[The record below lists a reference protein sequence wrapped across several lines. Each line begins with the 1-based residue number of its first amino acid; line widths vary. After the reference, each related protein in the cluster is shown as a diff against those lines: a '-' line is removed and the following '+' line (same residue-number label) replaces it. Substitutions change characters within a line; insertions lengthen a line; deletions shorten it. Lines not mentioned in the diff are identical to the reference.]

1 MLAAF
6 ISPPAPREQHH
17 FDAILRLAVFFEDL
31 SGVTD
36 EALDRWIVRPR
47 LNNLYSVDRTPS
59 SFFFFGHHAV
69 KHQFCSILHL
79 NVSLA
84 DSKTDD
90 ERSRRDGVSR
100 GG

>member
-1 MLAAF
+1 MLCRGRKPVDVALEFKQRGFLEMLAAF

-47 LNNLYSVDRTPS
+47 LNNL
-59 SFFFFGHHAV
+59 F
-69 KHQFCSILHL
+69 L
-79 NVSLA
+79 
-84 DSKTDD
+84 
-90 ERSRRDGVSR
+90 
-100 GG
+100 